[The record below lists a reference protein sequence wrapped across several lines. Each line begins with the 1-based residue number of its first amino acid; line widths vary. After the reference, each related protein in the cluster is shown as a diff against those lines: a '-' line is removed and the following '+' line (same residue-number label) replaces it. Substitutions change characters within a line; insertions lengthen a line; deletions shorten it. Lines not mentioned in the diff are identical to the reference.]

1 MRPKTS
7 PVSKS
12 LNKKNMLFKYSVCHF
27 LVTGPYILIH
37 IITETIEYVDKIE
50 KYFKS

>member
-12 LNKKNMLFKYSVCHF
+12 LNKNDFKYSACHF
-27 LVTGPYILIH
+27 LVTGHYSLIH

-50 KYFKS
+50 QKF